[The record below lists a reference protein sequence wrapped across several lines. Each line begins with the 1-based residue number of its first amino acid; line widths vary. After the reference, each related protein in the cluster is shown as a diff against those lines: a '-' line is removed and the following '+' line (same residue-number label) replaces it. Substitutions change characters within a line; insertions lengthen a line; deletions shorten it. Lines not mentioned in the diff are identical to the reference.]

1 MELRCFLK
9 CYIQVDNTT
18 NINITKSILMQSL
31 FQQYNIIFNQ
41 LMFYDMPINGVSR
54 RICLLQHVCHEPG
67 QEIVLPIIRDF
78 LHIPLANYQ
87 TIYLNCH
94 HLGVGLKQLATT
106 QPIHTLSEISCTV
119 K

>member
-1 MELRCFLK
+1 M
-9 CYIQVDNTT
+9 
-18 NINITKSILMQSL
+18 NINNNESIFMQSL
-31 FQQYNIIFNQ
+31 FQQYNVIFNQ

-106 QPIHTLSEISCTV
+106 QPIHHLFLKNPAPLNKTI
-119 K
+119 

>member
-1 MELRCFLK
+1 MH
-9 CYIQVDNTT
+9 
-18 NINITKSILMQSL
+18 SL

-41 LMFYDMPINGVSR
+41 LMLYDMPINGVSR

-94 HLGVGLKQLATT
+94 HLGVGLKQLATS
-106 QPIHTLSEISCTV
+106 QPMHTLSMKNPAPFNRTI
-119 K
+119 

>member
-1 MELRCFLK
+1 
-9 CYIQVDNTT
+9 
-18 NINITKSILMQSL
+18 MQSL